1 MKPECSVVV
10 RAYNEEKHIG
20 KLFAGI
26 RQQTLKNIQVILVD
40 SGSTDQTVD
49 IARQY
54 DIQVVHID
62 PKSFTF
68 GRSLNLGISHAEAD
82 ILVFASAHVYPVYPD
97 WLEHMVSPFS
107 DGTTA
112 VCYGKQRGT
121 KDSKFSEQQ
130 VFYHWFPETSRLQEE
145 NPFCNNANAAIRH
158 SLWLEHPYDETI
170 PALEDLAW
178 AKWAMQKGYKVHYS
192 AEAEIVHIHHE
203 TWKGVYNRYRRE
215 GMAFKQIYPESHFS
229 YGDLYRLLRAN
240 ILADL
245 KAASLQRQTSKQ
257 FLPILRFRWMQFWGT
272 YQGYRQSS
280 HALNWQMKR
289 TFYYPNAD
297 LNGQDSQSHRISP
310 IEYMEDGKKIQPEG
324 EEK

>member
-1 MKPECSVVV
+1 MKPVCSVVV

-26 RQQTLKNIQVILVD
+26 RQQTLTDIQVILVD
-40 SGSTDQTVD
+40 SGSTDRTVE

-54 DIQVVHID
+54 GVEVVHID
-62 PKSFTF
+62 PKEFTF
-68 GRSLNLGISHAEAD
+68 GRSLNKGISHAEAD
-82 ILVFASAHVYPVYPD
+82 ILIFASAHVYPVYPD

-107 DGTTA
+107 DSKVA

-121 KDSKFSEQQ
+121 ENSKFSEQQ
-130 VFYHWFPETSRLQEE
+130 VFHHWFPEVSQLQEE
-145 NPFCNNANAAIRH
+145 NPFCNNANAAIRR

-178 AKWAMQKGYKVHYS
+178 AKWAMQKGYKVYYS

-215 GMAFKQIYPESHFS
+215 GMAFKQIYPEAHFS
-229 YGDLYRLLRAN
+229 IGDLYRLLRAN
-240 ILADL
+240 FLADL
-245 KAASLQRQTSKQ
+245 KAARAQRIVFRQL
-257 FLPILRFRWMQFWGT
+257 LPILRFRWMQFWGT

-289 TFYYPNAD
+289 TFYYPNAE
-297 LNGQDSQSHRISP
+297 LNGDNQPNHRITP
-310 IEYMEDGKKIQPEG
+310 IQYQDEKHKTQQEG
-324 EEK
+324 EGK